1 LTINWVTLDNAIVV
15 SVTTYYTGDQTMKLK
30 FNEYGWIKC
39 FEMVAD
45 GQGGYF
51 NWKRFDTKAAALR
64 WVRENPE
71 MRAVCAECQQ

>member
-1 LTINWVTLDNAIVV
+1 
-15 SVTTYYTGDQTMKLK
+15 MKLK

-51 NWKRFDTKAAALR
+51 IWQRFDTKAAALR
-64 WVRENPE
+64 WVREKPE

>member
-1 LTINWVTLDNAIVV
+1 V
-15 SVTTYYTGDQTMKLK
+15 KLI

-51 NWKRFDTKAAALR
+51 QWMRFDTKSAALR

-71 MRAVCAECQQ
+71 MRGVCAECQQ